1 MSGFRIRRAGPED
14 GEAVA
19 QLCAKLAEHQ
29 GDGVSRFTA
38 AHFRREGFGADPRFH
53 CLLALRGD
61 KPVGYAL
68 FHPEYNTDVMQRSL
82 YLVDLYVEPDARR
95 GGIGRALITAVARAA
110 ADAGATMVSW
120 SVKRDNADAR
130 DFYRGFAQEQ
140 PELFYGVASDER
152 FEHLVAI
159 EPAAGIRLRA
169 VERQDV
175 PVVARYIAALLLAT
189 DSVPPADIEGP
200 LARHGFGATPSFAA
214 ILAED
219 GNGPLGH
226 ALFWRAYYTE
236 EAVAGAFLSDL
247 YVAPEARRRGVGLA
261 LLGGFARWTKAA
273 GGVYGFW
280 QILESNAAAR
290 DFYRPIAV
298 EDRSVMPCVL
308 EGERFRAFLAASAMP
323 ADAGR

>member
-1 MSGFRIRRAGPED
+1 VSGFRIRRARPED

-19 QLCAKLAEHQ
+19 RLCARLAEHQ
-29 GDGVSRFTA
+29 GDGASRFTA
-38 AHFRREGFGADPRFH
+38 THFRREGFGADPRFA
-53 CLLALRGD
+53 CLVAVGGD
-61 KPVGYAL
+61 EPIGYAL
-68 FHPEYNTDVMQRSL
+68 FHPEYNTDVMQRSV
-82 YLVDLYVEPDARR
+82 YLVDLYVEPEARR
-95 GGIGRALITAVARAA
+95 GGIGRALMTAVARAA

-120 SVKRDNADAR
+120 SVKRENSGAR
-130 DFYRGFAQEQ
+130 AFYRGFAQEQ

-152 FEHLVAI
+152 LDRLAAI
-159 EPAAGIRLRA
+159 KPAAGIRLRA
-169 VERQDV
+169 VERQDI

-189 DSVPPADIEGP
+189 DGVPPADIEGP
-200 LARHGFGATPSFAA
+200 LLRHGFGRTPSFAA

-290 DFYRPIAV
+290 EFYRPIAV
-298 EDRSVMPCVL
+298 EDRTVMPCVL
-308 EGERFRAFLAASAMP
+308 EGDRFRALLAAGEAL
-323 ADAGR
+323 ADGGR